1 VPARHGPFK
10 TAGQIGPIGISYF
23 PNLKPNLT
31 AYAHPPP
38 VAHSSRSL
46 RSALARSPPRPVG
59 SLAVLASPAVGF
71 PSLAVVASVPSRCSP
86 RFHPVSPRFPRGA
99 HRLTGSPPRP
109 VVRRLAPSSVDVE
122 ASVVARRASWM
133 PHPRH
138 VIGNNILYP
147 HSLALPPLC
156 YGPRC
161 TGSVDLPLLCLLHHR
176 WSADLLPALDLI
188 W

>member
-1 VPARHGPFK
+1 MAFGLVPTRHYGRVGLGPRPRHVMPARHGPFK
-10 TAGQIGPIGISYF
+10 TAGPIGPIGISYF
-23 PNLKPNLT
+23 PKPNPNLT
-31 AYAHPPP
+31 AYAHLPP

-46 RSALARSPPRPVG
+46 RSALARSSPRPVG
-59 SLAVLASPAVGF
+59 SLAVLASVPPGL
-71 PSLAVVASVPSRCSP
+71 PSVPSRCSP
-86 RFHPVSPRFPRGA
+86 
-99 HRLTGSPPRP
+99 PRP
-109 VVRRLAPSSVDVE
+109 VVPVDVE
-122 ASVVARRASWM
+122 ASAVARRASWM

-138 VIGNNILYP
+138 VVGNSILYP

-156 YGPRC
+156 YGLRC